1 MSPRA
6 TNAAA
11 PTPARD
17 TSLDQLC
24 INTIRTL
31 AMDAVQQA
39 DSGHPG
45 TPMALAPLAYV
56 LWQRH
61 LRYNP
66 ADPDWFGRDRFVLS
80 AGHACMLLYAV
91 LYLTGYDLS
100 LDEIKRFRQWGS
112 RTPGHSERG
121 VTPGVEATTGP
132 LGQGV
137 GNAVGMALAEA
148 HLAALFNRPGYPVV
162 DHCTYFLASDG
173 DVMEGVSHEAC
184 SLAGHLKLGKL
195 IGMYDD
201 NRITID
207 GKTDLTFS
215 DDTARRFES
224 YGWHVERVGDG
235 NDLGALD
242 AALAAA
248 RRITDRPSLVIVRTH
263 IAYGSPHKQDTPEAH
278 GAPLGVEEV
287 KLTKQRLGWPSLE
300 PFHVPAESLAH
311 WRRARERGAR
321 LEADWRKQYEAYQA
335 AHPDLA
341 AQLERRLAGRLADGW
356 DADLPTF
363 APTEA
368 QATRAASG
376 KVLNAIA
383 SKLPEL
389 IGGSAD
395 LAGSTNVVFKNG
407 GDVAAGSWGARNIHF
422 GVREH
427 GMGAILNGLALHGGV
442 RPVGSTFL
450 IFSDYMRPPIRLAA
464 LSHLPVIYVFSHD
477 SIGLGE
483 DGPTHQPIEQLA
495 SLRAIPHL
503 TVLRPADATEVV
515 EAWRAAVQHQSGPV
529 ALVLTRQKVPVIDR
543 TRYAPANGLRLG
555 AYVLADAPGGKPA
568 VILMA
573 SGSEVELVLGAH
585 EQLAAAGIAARA
597 VSMPCME
604 FFASQPREYRDAVL
618 PPAVRARLAV
628 EAASP
633 QPWYRWVGD
642 RGAVLGL
649 ERFGASAPY
658 RRIYQELGL
667 TVENVVRRWRM
678 WCAGR
683 GSCWSEAALPSAAPL
698 LAPT

>member
-1 MSPRA
+1 MTKPVSG
-6 TNAAA
+6 AA
-11 PTPARD
+11 PPPPTARAA
-17 TSLDQLC
+17 SLDQLC
-24 INTIRTL
+24 IDTVRAL

-45 TPMALAPLAYV
+45 TAMALAPVAYV

-66 ADPDWFGRDRFVLS
+66 ANPDWLGRDRFVLS
-80 AGHACMLLYAV
+80 AGHACMLLYAA

-100 LDEIKRFRQWGS
+100 LDDIKQFRQWGS
-112 RTPGHSERG
+112 RTPGHSEHG
-121 VTPGVEATTGP
+121 LTPGVEATTGP

-148 HLAALFNRPGYPVV
+148 HLAQLFNRPGHTIV

-173 DVMEGVSHEAC
+173 DLMGGVSHEAC
-184 SLAGHLKLGKL
+184 SLAGHLKLGRL
-195 IGMYDD
+195 IGIYDD

-215 DDTARRFES
+215 DDTAKRFES
-224 YGWHVERVGDG
+224 YGWHVERVADG

-248 RRITDRPSLVIVRTH
+248 RRVADRPSLVIARTH

-278 GAPLGVEEV
+278 GAPLGEDEV

-300 PFHVPAESLAH
+300 PFYVPAEALAH
-311 WRRARERGAR
+311 WRLARERGAR
-321 LEADWRKQYEAYQA
+321 LEAEWTKKYDAYRQA
-335 AHPDLA
+335 YPALA
-341 AQLERRLAGRLADGW
+341 AELERRLAGRLADGW
-356 DADLPTF
+356 DEALPTF
-363 APTEA
+363 APGEA
-368 QATRAASG
+368 QATRVAAG
-376 KVLNAIA
+376 RVLNVIA
-383 SKLPEL
+383 PKLPEL

-395 LAGSTNVVFKNG
+395 LANSTNVVFKNG
-407 GDVAAGSWGARNIHF
+407 GDVAAGTWGARNVHF

-464 LSHLPVIYVFSHD
+464 LCGLPVIYVFTHD

-495 SLRAIPHL
+495 ALRAIPNL
-503 TVLRPADATEVV
+503 VVIRPADATETV
-515 EAWRAAVQHQSGPV
+515 EACRLAILSQSSPV

-543 TRYAPANGLRLG
+543 ATYAPANGLRLG
-555 AYVLADAPGGKPA
+555 GYVLAEARGAKPA
-568 VILMA
+568 IVLLA
-573 SGSEVELVLGAH
+573 SGSEVELALGAY
-585 EQLAAAGIAARA
+585 ERLTAEGIAARV
-597 VSMPCME
+597 VSVPSME
-604 FFASQPREYRDAVL
+604 LFARQPQEYRDAVL
-618 PPAVRARLAV
+618 PPTVAARLAV
-628 EAASP
+628 EAAAP
-633 QPWYRWVGD
+633 QPWYRWIGD
-642 RGAVLGL
+642 HGAVLGI

-658 RRIYQELGL
+658 QRIYQELGL
-667 TVENVVRRWRM
+667 TVENVVRQ
-678 WCAGR
+678 AK
-683 GSCWSEAALPSAAPL
+683 EL
-698 LAPT
+698 LTV